1 MWAQGLLGGG
11 KGNELPGACQGTH
24 DTRPTHTHR
33 VWMVLLVKVEAATRT
48 RDVDA
53 VAAAF
58 AVLVVVLLLLL
69 QIGCGCNLARKAA
82 TGAWTA
88 GVVLV
93 LQGHHRIDYL
103 HRDLAHDLGLVALQ
117 WHVPLLAVL
126 LQGLRDGA
134 EARFVR
140 PSSRESLE
148 GKGFSGAVQGPP
160 QKRLLPSRSAVG
172 ATRSSTRLRCA
183 SGVPEAH
190 RRHPRVQAGS
200 FGVHCQGN
208 TQATKKEQWILICC
222 RP

>member
-1 MWAQGLLGGG
+1 MIGVNSTPYPPPGLVPMHCNARRSRDASDWSLHPHSKNVLRLRPYTHHHYKQKHRNPTSPPTRGRPSVWAQGLLGGG

-126 LQGLRDGA
+126 LQGL
-134 EARFVR
+134 
-140 PSSRESLE
+140 L
-148 GKGFSGAVQGPP
+148 
-160 QKRLLPSRSAVG
+160 
-172 ATRSSTRLRCA
+172 A
-183 SGVPEAH
+183 SVALG
-190 RRHPRVQAGS
+190 QA
-200 FGVHCQGN
+200 
-208 TQATKKEQWILICC
+208 
-222 RP
+222 